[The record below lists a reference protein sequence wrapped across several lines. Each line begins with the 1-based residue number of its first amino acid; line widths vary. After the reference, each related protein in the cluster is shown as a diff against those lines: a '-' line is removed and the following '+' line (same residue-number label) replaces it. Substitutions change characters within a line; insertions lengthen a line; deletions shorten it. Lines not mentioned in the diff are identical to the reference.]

1 MFSRGVCTPLDAPF
15 FNRKKIISEVNVD
28 AILLHDLSVE
38 EGLIRPL
45 VCLTLNP
52 PRHRVKIEPQKTGEE
67 VCSQMPTLF
76 LGKNE
81 VLPLLDMKEIIPA
94 VEDAFRQWALGQA
107 QMPPKS
113 YLTVDK
119 GDFRAMPA
127 SLTGAAGLK
136 WVNVH
141 PGNPSRNLP
150 TVMAIIIYNDPAT
163 GYPLAVM
170 DGTDITAY
178 RTGAASAVASKY
190 LARQNPKTLGLV
202 GAGRQAYTQLMAHAA
217 IYDLQL
223 IRVYDISPASTERLI
238 RAFPQHRIEAHTL
251 PDVLASDIVC
261 TVTPAHQPVVKKEWV
276 RPGVHINAVGADA
289 HGKEELDPEI
299 LNEAIIF
306 VDDMR
311 QASTSGEINVPL
323 DRGLLD
329 PRRIR
334 GSLSDLVGGLK
345 TGRTSD
351 KEITVFDST
360 GLAIEDI
367 ACARLIY
374 EKVKDKEG
382 YTRLNFI
389 EG

>member
-1 MFSRGVCTPLDAPF
+1 
-15 FNRKKIISEVNVD
+15 
-28 AILLHDLSVE
+28 
-38 EGLIRPL
+38 
-45 VCLTLNP
+45 
-52 PRHRVKIEPQKTGEE
+52 
-67 VCSQMPTLF
+67 MPTLF

-94 VEDAFRQWALGQA
+94 VEDAFLQWALGKS

-127 SLTGAAGLK
+127 SLPGAAGLK

-150 TVMAIIIYNDPAT
+150 TVMAVIIYNDPAT
-163 GYPLAVM
+163 GYPLAIM

-190 LARQNPKTLGLV
+190 LARKNSCTLGLV

-223 IRVYDISPASTERLI
+223 IKVYDISEAATARLM
-238 RAFPQHRIEAHTL
+238 RAFPQYRIEAHTL

-276 RPGVHINAVGADA
+276 KPGVHINAVGADA

-299 LNEAIIF
+299 LNEAVIF

-323 DRGLLD
+323 DRGLLN
-329 PRRIR
+329 PNRIR
-334 GSLSDLVGGLK
+334 GSLSDLVAGLK
-345 TGRTSD
+345 AGRGSD
-351 KEITVFDST
+351 REITVFDST

-374 EKVKDKEG
+374 EKVKDREG